1 MARFTEIDRENVN
14 YALLKATKAS
24 RKGAIIMKMKKWLA
38 GVMTLTM
45 LMMML
50 AACGTEE
57 APAAEEK
64 ASEVEAEVATEE
76 ATEEVAEE
84 PMELEPLTLQLK
96 WLPQSQFMGYYV
108 AAAKGYYEEEGIAIE
123 ILPGGADIIP
133 EQQVYNGV
141 ADVGVT
147 WVSTLMKYQ
156 SQGWELTH
164 VGQIFQDSAM
174 LLVSKAS
181 TGIESVEDL
190 KGKKVAS
197 WFGGNEYEI
206 YALLEANGI
215 DRDKDLEMVQQDY
228 TMNQLLNDE
237 IDAASAMIYNEYGLL
252 LESGLTNEDLHAFNM
267 NEEGVAML
275 EDCLFVNSEWIA
287 ENEDLY
293 VRFLRASIK
302 GWADASADPAA
313 AGQVVYDVDNSVSLE
328 HQVYMAEEVA
338 KLTVP
343 EGFDPAMIGHT
354 DLDAVAYTG
363 ELALKYGLLSDPAL
377 IDETTFATSY
387 FDAAT
392 K

>member
-1 MARFTEIDRENVN
+1 
-14 YALLKATKAS
+14 
-24 RKGAIIMKMKKWLA
+24 MKMKKWIVSL
-38 GVMTLTM
+38 LTM
-45 LMMML
+45 SML
-50 AACGTEE
+50 TIMFAGCSEKAAPAKEEAATTTEMAVEAAEETE
-57 APAAEEK
+57 APATK
-64 ASEVEAEVATEE
+64 
-76 ATEEVAEE
+76 
-84 PMELEPLTLQLK
+84 ELEPLTLQLK
-96 WLPQSQFMGYYV
+96 WLPQSQFMGYYM
-108 AAAKGYYEEEGIAIE
+108 AAAKGYYEEEGIDIE

-156 SQGWELTH
+156 EQGWELTH
-164 VGQIFQDSAM
+164 VGQIFQKSAM
-174 LLVSKAS
+174 LLVSKAA
-181 TGIESVEDL
+181 TGIETTEDL
-190 KGKKVAS
+190 KGKKVGS

-228 TMNQLLNDE
+228 TMNQLINDE
-237 IDAASAMIYNEYGLL
+237 IDATSAMIYNEYGLL
-252 LESGLTNEDLHAFNM
+252 LESGIAKEDLHVFDM
-267 NEEGVAML
+267 NDAGVAML

-302 GWADASADPAA
+302 GWADACADPAA

-328 HQVYMAEEVA
+328 HQVYMAEEIA
-338 KLTVP
+338 KITVP
-343 EGFDPAMIGHT
+343 EGFDPANIGYT
-354 DLDAVAYTG
+354 DMEAVAYTG
-363 ELALKYGLLSDPAL
+363 ELAHKYGLLKAEAV

-387 FDAAT
+387 FEAAT

>member
-1 MARFTEIDRENVN
+1 VACFSKINQG
-14 YALLKATKAS
+14 K
-24 RKGAIIMKMKKWLA
+24 RKQKIKERKRRKIMKLKRWLVITIA
-38 GVMTLTM
+38 LVMVFTGCSSTTEDSSG
-45 LMMML
+45 
-50 AACGTEE
+50 GTAETASAE
-57 APAAEEK
+57 TVETASAETATAAET
-64 ASEVEAEVATEE
+64 TE
-76 ATEEVAEE
+76 TK
-84 PMELEPLTLQLK
+84 ELDKLTLQLK

-108 AAAKGYYEEEGIAIE
+108 AAAKGYYEEEGIDIE

-133 EQQVYNGV
+133 EQQVFNGV

-156 SQGWELTH
+156 EQGWGLTH

-174 LLVSKAS
+174 LLVSKTS
-181 TGIESVEDL
+181 SGIEKVEDL

-215 DRDKDLEMVQQDY
+215 DRDNDLEMVQQDY
-228 TMNQLLNDE
+228 TVNQLINDE
-237 IDAASAMIYNEYGLL
+237 IDASSAMIYNEYGLM
-252 LESGLTNEDLHAFNM
+252 LESGIPAEELHVFNM
-267 NEEGVAML
+267 NDENVAML
-275 EDCLFVNSEWIA
+275 EDCLFVNSEWIT

-302 GWADASADPAA
+302 GWAEACADPEA
-313 AGQVVYDVDNSVSLE
+313 AGQVVFDVDNSVSLE
-328 HQVYMAEEVA
+328 HQVYMAQEVA
-338 KLTVP
+338 KITVP

-363 ELALKYGLLSDPAL
+363 ELALKYGLLTDAAV
-377 IDETTFATSY
+377 IDETTFNTSY
-387 FDAAT
+387 FEMAT

>member
-1 MARFTEIDRENVN
+1 
-14 YALLKATKAS
+14 
-24 RKGAIIMKMKKWLA
+24 MKMKKWMAALIA
-38 GVMTLTM
+38 MTMFTVMFTG
-45 LMMML
+45 
-50 AACGTEE
+50 CSEE
-57 APAAEEK
+57 PAPAAE
-64 ASEVEAEVATEE
+64 
-76 ATEEVAEE
+76 TEEVEVVAAETDE
-84 PMELEPLTLQLK
+84 SVELEPMTLQLK

-108 AAAKGYYEEEGIAIE
+108 ADAKGYYEEEGIDIE

-164 VGQIFQDSAM
+164 VGQIFQKSAM
-174 LLVSKAS
+174 LLVSKAA
-181 TGIESVEDL
+181 TGIETPEDL
-190 KGKKVAS
+190 KGKKVGS

-215 DRDKDLEMVQQDY
+215 DREGDLEMVQQDY

-237 IDAASAMIYNEYGLL
+237 VDAASAMIYNEYGLL
-252 LESGLTNEDLHAFNM
+252 LESGLTEEELHVFDM
-267 NEEGVAML
+267 NDAGVAML

-302 GWADASADPAA
+302 GWADACADPAG
-313 AGQVVYDVDNSVSLE
+313 AGQIVFDVDNSVSLE
-328 HQVYMAEEVA
+328 HQVYMAEEIA

-343 EGFDPAMIGHT
+343 EGFNPAKIGYT

-363 ELALKYGLLSDPAL
+363 ELALKYGLLDEAAL

-387 FDAAT
+387 FESAT